1 MGLKTVGP
9 LDWINNWQS
18 RQNSGLSAITCLST
32 HNSSILNHR
41 HFVLLEKES
50 ITVIFNRW
58 ISDSMKIDVIATII
72 KREMLEIFIHQVMEW
87 FFSANQI
94 FLVAYCQLYITSRFL
109 WPPSF
114 GIIAEAA
121 RSEVAMVHN
130 IIKLV
135 HPRLMPTKLSRRWGI
150 IVPAFGVFCSVK
162 IVCIVHKCV
171 MKSITS
177 TRTWGETS
185 VFFHLTVLW
194 RVLLKAF

>member
-1 MGLKTVGP
+1 
-9 LDWINNWQS
+9 
-18 RQNSGLSAITCLST
+18 
-32 HNSSILNHR
+32 
-41 HFVLLEKES
+41 
-50 ITVIFNRW
+50 
-58 ISDSMKIDVIATII
+58 MKIDVIATII
-72 KREMLEIFIHQVMEW
+72 KREMLEIFIHKVMEW

-94 FLVAYCQLYITSRFL
+94 FLVAYCQLYITSRFS

-194 RVLLKAF
+194 RVLSPPKRPSEGLLMIITKVNSCKNYIGLKFGPFFDIVSEFYSK